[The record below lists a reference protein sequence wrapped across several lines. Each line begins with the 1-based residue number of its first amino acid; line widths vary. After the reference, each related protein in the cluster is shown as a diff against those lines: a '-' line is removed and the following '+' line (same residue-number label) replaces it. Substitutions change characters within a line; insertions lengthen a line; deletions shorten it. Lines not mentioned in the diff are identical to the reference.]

1 MPITIVKSRHH
12 SKVKNTGNVDKVK
25 YNSGSPVYL
34 CTKYKPQLF
43 AIHIFGYNTQPYKVN
58 TEKDN
63 GGNGEEDDVFH
74 NKFVLLYNK
83 RTYKWFELTQNSFVQ
98 SSYITHL
105 CVQYMKKTISG
116 IIVISLLVFLSGFKP
131 NKTEYQN
138 LYFQKL
144 EDFNNAQTALLS
156 EIKTADLT
164 SETGKNNILK
174 KLRYS
179 RLKLKSIDLWLRYL
193 EPVSYKQLNGPL
205 PVEWENE
212 VFEKFEK
219 SYKRLGAGLT
229 LAEEELENNSP
240 ERNKLFQ
247 LIQKSIKAVDV
258 FKADSITKNLESHH
272 SFFLANRLYLLNLA
286 AIYTTGFE
294 CPDTSQIITELR
306 FMMNETTSIYTT
318 FNQSFA
324 ATPVTA
330 EYLELYDKALRFL
343 QKQPTDFSRFDHFTF
358 IRDYVNPLYA
368 INQQFIR
375 NYAVVSKS
383 YNDYSLSDKCNSV
396 FDKSLY
402 EGMNT
407 KGIYTLVEDAETLEE
422 IRQIGK
428 MLFYDPILSG
438 NNKRSCASCH
448 KPTQYFTDTIATTS
462 LQFNGYITLPRN
474 TPSLLNATYNHLL
487 MLDGKHTTLQAQGK
501 DVITNPIEMGSNE
514 NELLEK
520 ILSCKDYKK
529 ALKKFTKYTPE
540 EKDVTLQH
548 IISAITFYYS
558 DFSTYYSHFDY
569 AMENKKELTE
579 EAKRGF
585 NIFMSKA
592 QCGTCHFVPQF
603 NGVKPPYVGSEFEV
617 LGVPHDTTFSGISP
631 DRGRYEINPANETF
645 DAFRTG
651 SIRNAQFTKP
661 YMHNGVFKT
670 LNEVIDFYD
679 AGGGA
684 GKGLKVPNQT
694 LDSDSLHLTVA
705 DKKDLLAFIFSLSEN
720 VIFENQPLALPL
732 SKNEELNTRIVG
744 GIY

>member
-1 MPITIVKSRHH
+1 
-12 SKVKNTGNVDKVK
+12 
-25 YNSGSPVYL
+25 
-34 CTKYKPQLF
+34 
-43 AIHIFGYNTQPYKVN
+43 
-58 TEKDN
+58 
-63 GGNGEEDDVFH
+63 
-74 NKFVLLYNK
+74 
-83 RTYKWFELTQNSFVQ
+83 
-98 SSYITHL
+98 
-105 CVQYMKKTISG
+105 MKKTTAVAFILSL
-116 IIVISLLVFLSGFKP
+116 IIFLSGFR
-131 NKTEYQN
+131 NGSEYRT
-138 LYFQKL
+138 LYFQKIEEFNTAQIKLL
-144 EDFNNAQTALLS
+144 E
-156 EIKTADLT
+156 EIKTSDLT
-164 SETGKNNILK
+164 SEKGKENILK

-179 RLKLKSIDLWLRYL
+179 RLKLKGIDLWLRYL
-193 EPVSYKQLNGPL
+193 EPITYKQLNGPL

-219 SYKRLGAGLT
+219 PYKRTGAGLT
-229 LAEEELENNSP
+229 LAEEELENTIP
-240 ERNKLFQ
+240 DRNKLFQ

-272 SFFLANRLYLLNLA
+272 PFFLANRLYLLNLA

-294 CPDTSQIITELR
+294 CPDTSQVITELR
-306 FMMNETTSIYTT
+306 FMMNETKSIYVS
-318 FNQSFA
+318 FNQSFTS
-324 ATPVTA
+324 TPVTA

-343 QKQPTDFSRFDHFTF
+343 QTQPTDFSRFDHFIF

-375 NYAVVSKS
+375 NYLVISNS
-383 YNDYSLSDKCNSV
+383 YNDYSLNDKCTSI

-407 KGIYTLVEDAETLEE
+407 KGIYTLVDNAETLEE
-422 IRQIGK
+422 IRKTGK
-428 MLFYDPILSG
+428 QFFYDPILSG

-448 KPTQYFTDTIATTS
+448 KPKQYFTDTVATS
-462 LQFNGYITLPRN
+462 LQFNGFMTLPRN
-474 TPSLLNATYNHLL
+474 TPSIINANYNHLL
-487 MLDGKHTTLQAQGK
+487 MLDGKHITLQAQGK
-501 DVITNPIEMGSNE
+501 DVISNSIEMASNE

-520 ILSCKDYKK
+520 VLSCKDYKK
-529 ALKKFTKYTPE
+529 SLKKFTKYTPQ
-540 EKDVTLQH
+540 EKDVTIEH
-548 IISAITFYYS
+548 IVSAITFYYS

-592 QCGTCHFVPQF
+592 QCATCHFVPQF

-617 LGVPHDTTFSGISP
+617 LGVPHDTTFTGISP
-631 DRGRYEINPANETF
+631 DRGRYEINPATETF

-651 SIRNAQFTKP
+651 TIRNAQFTKP

-694 LDSDSLHLTVA
+694 LKSDSLHLSER

-720 VIFENQPLALPL
+720 IIFENAPAALPL
-732 SKNEELNTRIVG
+732 SKNEELNTRKVG
-744 GIY
+744 GEY

>member
-1 MPITIVKSRHH
+1 
-12 SKVKNTGNVDKVK
+12 
-25 YNSGSPVYL
+25 
-34 CTKYKPQLF
+34 
-43 AIHIFGYNTQPYKVN
+43 
-58 TEKDN
+58 
-63 GGNGEEDDVFH
+63 
-74 NKFVLLYNK
+74 
-83 RTYKWFELTQNSFVQ
+83 
-98 SSYITHL
+98 
-105 CVQYMKKTISG
+105 MKKIISG
-116 IIVISLLVFLSGFKP
+116 ILVLSLLLFLLGFKP

-144 EDFNNAQTALLS
+144 EDFNTAQTALLS
-156 EIKTADLT
+156 ELKTADLT

-193 EPVSYKQLNGPL
+193 EPISYKQLNGPL

-219 SYKRLGAGLT
+219 PYKRPGAGLS
-229 LAEEELENNSP
+229 LAEEELENIRP
-240 ERNKLFQ
+240 DRNKLFQ

-306 FMMNETTSIYTT
+306 FMMNETTSIYTA

-324 ATPVTA
+324 ATPVTD

-383 YNDYSLSDKCNSV
+383 YNDYSLSDNCNSI
-396 FDKSLY
+396 FDKSMY

-407 KGIYTLVEDAETLEE
+407 KGIYTLVEDAETLKE
-422 IRQIGK
+422 IRQTGK
-428 MLFYDPILSG
+428 LFFYDPILSG

-448 KPTQYFTDTIATTS
+448 KPTQYFTDTVATTS

-474 TPSLLNATYNHLL
+474 TPSLLNVTYNHLL

-501 DVITNPIEMGSNE
+501 DVITNPVEMGSNE

-520 ILSCKDYKK
+520 VLSCKDYKK
-529 ALKKFTKYTPE
+529 SLKKFTKYTPE
-540 EKDVTLQH
+540 EKEVTLQH
-548 IISAITFYYS
+548 IVSAITFYYS

-592 QCGTCHFVPQF
+592 QCATCHFVPQF

-617 LGVPHDTTFSGISP
+617 LGVPHDTTFTGISP

-679 AGGGA
+679 AGGGV
-684 GKGLKVPNQT
+684 GKGLNVPNQT
-694 LDSDSLHLTVA
+694 LETDSLHLTQQ
-705 DKKDLLAFIFSLSEN
+705 DKKDLLAFIFSLNEN
-720 VIFENQPLALPL
+720 VIFENPPATLPL
-732 SKNEELNTRIVG
+732 SKNEELNTRKIG
-744 GIY
+744 GEY